1 MSALYGSL
9 CFRFDNCLSCFLNV
23 LQSKS
28 NHFSTFCVFLV
39 YFLPFSIHLYMLL
52 FKYVF
57 FFSFVA
63 ELTPSL
69 VVSNVLFINI
79 VNRFFSSSEF
89 SAWGN
94 LSALSEVH
102 LYLCWT

>member
-1 MSALYGSL
+1 MV
-9 CFRFDNCLSCFLNV
+9 LSCFLNA

-28 NHFSTFCVFLV
+28 NHFSSFGVF
-39 YFLPFSIHLYMLL
+39 FLSEL
-52 FKYVF
+52 FAILFQFTCICCFLKYVIDLKLTK
-57 FFSFVA
+57 
-63 ELTPSL
+63 LTPSL

-79 VNRFFSSSEF
+79 VNRFFSSAEF
-89 SAWGN
+89 RAWIN